1 MDYLLL
7 GRVAK
12 IAALLGFLLPWVTV
26 SCSGN
31 EILTATGLQLMTGDP
46 QPAGALEGMGG
57 DDPAKDAEPAIAV
70 IVACAVLAIGLAVS
84 FLTKARVA
92 AAALL
97 VGGLGGAGVSYYAM
111 QNMRTEM
118 AREIGEAQNE
128 TPDTGGFLSERD
140 TRQMTSAVANAIRVE
155 EEEGYWL
162 TVGASLIAALLG
174 LMVLAGAGAAPVRRP
189 EDPPP
194 P

>member
-57 DDPAKDAEPAIAV
+57 DDPAKDAEPAITV

-162 TVGASLIAALLG
+162 TIGASLIAALLG
-174 LMVLAGAGAAPVRRP
+174 LMVLAGAGTAPVRRP

>member
-128 TPDTGGFLSERD
+128 TPNSGGFLSERD